1 MSLAVWA
8 ALAGLIAPGNAGA
21 QRVSLITG
29 VVSDSLT
36 GEPVAG
42 VIVSVDDVPGDTTGP
57 DGRYRVAV
65 PGLGVHRIRLVHPRF
80 RPVLGG
86 ISFTVEVPR
95 VGLEK
100 TIDVAWPDLSLL
112 VEAACGPIRAAGGNG
127 TVALL
132 GVVRGVRPPGPL
144 EAVAGTDSL
153 EREARKRRK
162 DKTRTAFVGMGVPV
176 RPDGGFLFCGLP
188 GRAEV
193 WVYLKAGL
201 AKGRS
206 RRIRLPFAGYVE
218 MALDPP

>member
-1 MSLAVWA
+1 MSVAVWA
-8 ALAGLIAPGNAGA
+8 ALAGLIAPGDAGA
-21 QRVSLITG
+21 QRTSLITG

-36 GEPVAG
+36 REPVAG
-42 VIVSVDDVPGDTTGP
+42 VIVSVDDVPRDTTGP
-57 DGRYRVAV
+57 DGRYRVVV
-65 PGLGVHRIRLVHPRF
+65 PGLGVHRIRLVQPRF

-95 VGLEK
+95 AGLEK

-112 VEAACGPIRAAGGNG
+112 VEAACGPIRADSAAG

-132 GVVRGVRPPGPL
+132 GVVRGIRPPGPL

-153 EREARKRRK
+153 AQETRKRRK
-162 DKTRTAFVGMGVPV
+162 DKTRTAFVGRAVPV
-176 RPDGGFLFCGLP
+176 RDDGGFLFCGLP
-188 GRAEV
+188 SRAEL

-201 AKGRS
+201 VNGRS

>member
-1 MSLAVWA
+1 LSLAVWA
-8 ALAGLIAPGNAGA
+8 ALVGLISPGDAGA
-21 QRVSLITG
+21 QRPSLITG
-29 VVSDSLT
+29 MVSDSLT
-36 GEPVAG
+36 REPVAG

-95 VGLEK
+95 AGLEK

-112 VEAACGPIRAAGGNG
+112 VEAACGPIRADDGS
-127 TVALL
+127 VALL

-153 EREARKRRK
+153 AQESRKRRK
-162 DKTRTAFVGMGVPV
+162 DKTRTAFVGRGVPV
-176 RPDGGFLFCGLP
+176 RADGGFLFCGLP
-188 GRAEV
+188 GRAEL
-193 WVYLKAGL
+193 WVYLKAGV
-201 AKGRS
+201 AKGPS
-206 RRIRLPFAGYVE
+206 RRIRLPFAGYIE